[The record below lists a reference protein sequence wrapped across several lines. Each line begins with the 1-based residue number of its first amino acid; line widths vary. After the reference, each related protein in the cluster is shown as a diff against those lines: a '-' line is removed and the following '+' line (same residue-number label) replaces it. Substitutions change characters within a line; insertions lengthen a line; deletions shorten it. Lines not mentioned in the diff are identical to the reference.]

1 MRWLCVTVGLLTAS
15 LCLVA
20 WIYLRDRD
28 TSGWRLPER
37 QIVRADAAVALAA
50 FGGGDCRSGCAAEL
64 LGHTQPHR
72 WLVRITVRG
81 RSQCLQL
88 DPSVF
93 AVIPHGLAGV
103 QPSRCVRAG

>member
-1 MRWLCVTVGLLTAS
+1 MRWLGVTVGLLTAS

-28 TSGWRLPER
+28 TSNWRLPER
-37 QIVRADAAVALAA
+37 QIVSADATVMLDA
-50 FGGGDCRSGCAAEL
+50 FGGAGCGTGCAAEL
-64 LGHTQPHR
+64 LGHTEPHR

-88 DPSVF
+88 DPTVF

-103 QPSRCVRAG
+103 QPSRCVPAG